1 MNRLLVILFCFTSL
15 LIQAQHDSEVKV
27 FENDH
32 EGFIVLNEK
41 TKEFYYTNNDGVINT
56 HMPIVL
62 GRIVSRGKFENLS
75 PSVLK
80 LKSQLPDQVLDEIT
94 EHFNVQYEDDT
105 TKGRTY
111 TTIDLRIDDYDFFDN
126 YPRSKDKLPLYDVLL
141 CSDRLM
147 YNNDDTSDGD
157 NCITLKLGVN
167 KLIFPISGNIPF
179 TSFTIKAFP
188 AQSNPATR
196 DFYFKRSFVETKK
209 IKYKKNKKITVTID
223 NIFRY
228 FFIEDI
234 NSELLYRK
242 SEHVVEFRGE
252 EFVLNS
258 NRVLTK
264 NEDMIFSYYQ

>member
-1 MNRLLVILFCFTSL
+1 MNRLLVILFCFASL
-15 LIQAQHDSEVKV
+15 LIQAQHNSEVKV

-41 TKEFYYTNNDGVINT
+41 TKEFYYTNNDEVIKT

-62 GRIVSRGKFENLS
+62 GRIVSRGEFENLS

-126 YPRSKDKLPLYDVLL
+126 YPRSKDKLPLYDILL
-141 CSDRLM
+141 CSDRVM
-147 YNNDDTSDGD
+147 YNNDDTSDVED
-157 NCITLKLGVN
+157 CITLKLGVN
-167 KLIFPISGNIPF
+167 RLTFPISGNTPF
-179 TSFTIKAFP
+179 KSFTIKAFP
-188 AQSNPATR
+188 AQSNPAIR
-196 DFYFKRSFVETKK
+196 DFYLKRSFVETKK

-223 NIFRY
+223 AIYPY

-242 SEHVVEFRGE
+242 NEHVVEFRGE
-252 EFVLNS
+252 EFVLNP

-264 NEDMIFSYYQ
+264 NEDDIFSYYQ